1 MKMITIKEL
10 IEKLSE
16 YPEDMFV
23 KVSAEYDCG
32 FGWAGGHVT
41 YVEKDQ
47 FEYAVML
54 GNDEG

>member
-1 MKMITIKEL
+1 MLTIKEL

-47 FEYAVML
+47 FEYAVVL